1 MHSLPNWRVLVPFLV
16 ALVAGLVV
24 AWSSS
29 AASDPATTA
38 NATRGSIAVVGNGLY
53 RRFPSGRL
61 ALLTEDGRAPAW
73 SHDGRR
79 IAFVRPID
87 TPGSSR
93 VCPLF
98 VMNSDGSNVR
108 PVGQA
113 NTDCSGVSW
122 GPGDRQIVFG
132 GAPRRIT
139 PSEWASGSSTPTE
152 ASFAACGPVGAQR
165 KASTR
170 PGLLTG
176 AGSSSAGRGRSP
188 HPWGRLAAVR
198 PDGSGYRVLVGPR
211 AGQHDDELTFPAWS
225 RDGRR
230 LAYVRIEHRLG
241 RAGRTI
247 EVADARGQHRRVLLR
262 LPYNP
267 SQQGG
272 PTWSPNGR
280 LLAYWGVCGQG
291 ICVSTVPS
299 RGGRPRVLLGS
310 YANPR
315 GGLQGLS
322 GAPRVRQRVLGLT
335 AEVAGAREC

>member
-1 MHSLPNWRVLVPFLV
+1 MHSLPNWRVLIPFLV

-73 SHDGRR
+73 SHDGRQ
-79 IAFVRPID
+79 IAFVRLID
-87 TPGSSR
+87 TSGPSR

-132 GAPRRIT
+132 GAPPAHYAVGMGLWIVNADGSGLRRL
-139 PSEWASGSSTPTE
+139 
-152 ASFAACGPVGAQR
+152 R
-165 KASTR
+165 
-170 PGLLTG
+170 
-176 AGSSSAGRGRSP
+176 AGRGATEGIHPTWSPDGRWIVFGWTGRSP

-230 LAYVRIEHRLG
+230 LAYVRIDHRLG

-280 LLAYWGVCGQG
+280 QLAYWGVCGQG

-310 YANPR
+310 YAEPAW
-315 GGLQGLS
+315 G
-322 GAPRVRQRVLGLT
+322 P
-335 AEVAGAREC
+335 AGT

>member
-79 IAFVRPID
+79 IAFVRLID
-87 TPGSSR
+87 TSGPSR

-132 GAPRRIT
+132 GAPPAHYAVGMGLWIVNADGSGLRRL
-139 PSEWASGSSTPTE
+139 
-152 ASFAACGPVGAQR
+152 R
-165 KASTR
+165 
-170 PGLLTG
+170 
-176 AGSSSAGRGRSP
+176 AGRGATEGIHPTWSPDGRWIVFGWTGRSP

-230 LAYVRIEHRLG
+230 LAYVRIDHRLG

-310 YANPR
+310 YAEPAW
-315 GGLQGLS
+315 G
-322 GAPRVRQRVLGLT
+322 P
-335 AEVAGAREC
+335 AGT